1 MIASSCRRLN
11 LTWRNS
17 AASEAALCTLGPS
30 MLVAAAVCFIL
41 IAQLVTHWRN
51 GAQIKT
57 SREWKTRVPAPEGNR
72 PVPGSTDKGR
82 TTRTVKGEIWRL
94 LMLGETRTSGPRL
107 VAFFASG
114 AVKVS
119 LLGQVWH
126 LSPPSSLWAEKQ
138 ISVA

>member
-1 MIASSCRRLN
+1 
-11 LTWRNS
+11 
-17 AASEAALCTLGPS
+17 

-72 PVPGSTDKGR
+72 PVPGSQTRARRHERSEGKFGVVDVGGDKN
-82 TTRTVKGEIWRL
+82 IWS
-94 LMLGETRTSGPRL
+94 EVSC
-107 VAFFASG
+107 FFASG

-119 LLGQVWH
+119 LLRFGV
-126 LSPPSSLWAEKQ
+126 SPPSSLWAEKQ